1 MPIANLTPFRQ
12 LTRAYSALLNINH
25 VAVNFQALQRDAI
38 REGMAGVESAVG
50 NFHALQRDSIRE
62 GMTGVE
68 SALVGVQDAISTLA
82 HPAAAPTRDTDLH
95 ERLGL
100 NLLLDKS
107 SLVDRCVIETGTWE
121 PEQLAYI
128 AELTE
133 RFRKFDEPIFLDI
146 GSYWGLYSF
155 LAMKS
160 GVFVEQFAFEADRHN
175 FSQLQANMFLNKA
188 GGRIRAV
195 NNAVSEAKA
204 VLKFRDSTTH
214 PEGNRAG
221 ASVIGWEEDFE
232 GYAVDAIPIDSVITD
247 TGRHILMKLD
257 VEGHEAQVLRGMAQ
271 TVMNNKVVIQVE
283 VFDQHADEV
292 MVEVEKLGL
301 RIIHAI
307 YPDRYLTNMTDAEL
321 GIETVHKAEVV
332 DQDSQI
338 TEAIV

>member
-1 MPIANLTPFRQ
+1 MPITNITPFRQ

-25 VAVNFQALQRDAI
+25 VVVNLQALQRDAI
-38 REGMAGVESAVG
+38 REGMV
-50 NFHALQRDSIRE
+50 
-62 GMTGVE
+62 GVE
-68 SALVGVQDAISTLA
+68 SALVGVQGAIS
-82 HPAAAPTRDTDLH
+82 AAAQPVALPARDTDLH

-121 PEQLAYI
+121 PDQLAYI

-133 RFRKFDEPIFLDI
+133 RFRKFDKPVFLDI

-160 GVFVEQFAFEADRHN
+160 GVFAEQFAFEADRHN

-188 GGRIRAV
+188 GGKIKAV
-195 NNAVSEAKA
+195 NNAVSEAKG

-221 ASVIGWEEDFE
+221 ASVIGWEENFE

-257 VEGHEAQVLRGMAQ
+257 VEGHEAQVLRGMVQ
-271 TVMNNKVVIQVE
+271 TVMNNKVVMQVE
-283 VFDQHADEV
+283 VFDEHADQV
-292 MVEVEKLGL
+292 MVEVERLGL
-301 RIIHAI
+301 RTIHAI

-321 GIETVHKAEVV
+321 GVEIPQKGEVG
-332 DQDSQI
+332 QDSQI
-338 TEAIV
+338 AAAMVRNN